1 MYLYVQKWD
10 SLNVY
15 LKLLGEKGCEN
26 EDCGGCNE
34 GVDRQ
39 RWVGMGKVFQLVIL
53 QALYSLGRD

>member
-1 MYLYVQKWD
+1 M
-10 SLNVY
+10 
-15 LKLLGEKGCEN
+15 GCKG
-26 EDCGGCNE
+26 G